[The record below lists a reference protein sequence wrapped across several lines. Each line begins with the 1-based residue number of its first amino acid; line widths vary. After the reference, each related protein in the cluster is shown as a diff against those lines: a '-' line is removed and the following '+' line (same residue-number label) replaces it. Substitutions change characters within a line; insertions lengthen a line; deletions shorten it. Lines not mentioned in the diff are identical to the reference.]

1 MAAISE
7 LIRTEKDGTISFGD
21 YTKDSKSKLD
31 NYDFNGDMYK
41 VKTFKEITKLERNGR
56 FVYESVPGTAVM
68 NFRQDENSVEFTV
81 EGPEDAQITLEL
93 EEETEYEISI
103 NGKSAGA
110 MKTNLGGKLSLSV
123 ELGDVS
129 DVRIKVE
136 RR

>member
-31 NYDFNGDMYK
+31 NYDFNGDKYK
-41 VKTFKEITKLERNGR
+41 VKTFKEITKLERNGL

-68 NFRQDENSVEFTV
+68 NFKQEENSVEFTV

-103 NGKSAGA
+103 DGKSAGT
-110 MKTNLGGKLSLSV
+110 MKTNLGGKLSVSV
-123 ELGDVS
+123 ELEGADKVA
-129 DVRIKVE
+129 IKVE
-136 RR
+136 KR

>member
-41 VKTFKEITKLERNGR
+41 VKTFKEITKLERNGL

-129 DVRIKVE
+129 DVQIKVE